1 MPGVISVSDFL
12 RETREDLSS
21 PTTSNFVAHIPQCR
35 ETVNKLEEVS
45 LLCDVFIIKLLPF
58 PDFFMCSYIKK
69 EDVLCL
75 KKLLQRIVIN
85 ISKIKIANHLIT
97 KVTFT

>member
-58 PDFFMCSYIKK
+58 PDFYVFLYLKRGCSLFANTI
-69 EDVLCL
+69 
-75 KKLLQRIVIN
+75 QRIVIN
-85 ISKIKIANHLIT
+85 ILHKNRANHTTL
-97 KVTFT
+97 K

>member
-58 PDFFMCSYIKK
+58 PDFLC
-69 EDVLCL
+69 VL
-75 KKLLQRIVIN
+75 
-85 ISKIKIANHLIT
+85 ISKRGCSLFE
-97 KVTFT
+97 KVASKNCNQHFKNKNG